1 MKYRIQFDLLLS
13 AWIKNEIFSK
23 MGFFLFFGQASTW
36 KWCWISSLRYTHL
49 AIKQIQNQLYQG
61 QNTLFENYKHFVE
74 MVPSKKQKNKKNSF
88 YTMIP
93 TGRFSSSTLELYGP
107 ESTWE
112 PMNSTKIF
120 HILTWALCIA
130 EFFCTSI
137 SLLD

>member
-1 MKYRIQFDLLLS
+1 MKYRIQFDILLS
-13 AWIKNEIFSK
+13 AWIKIEIF
-23 MGFFLFFGQASTW
+23 FIF
-36 KWCWISSLRYTHL
+36 YTD
-49 AIKQIQNQLYQG
+49 IY
-61 QNTLFENYKHFVE
+61 VE
-74 MVPSKKQKNKKNSF
+74 MMLNFIFEIYPSCNKTNPKPVIPGPEHPFRKLQALCRNCPLKKKNSF